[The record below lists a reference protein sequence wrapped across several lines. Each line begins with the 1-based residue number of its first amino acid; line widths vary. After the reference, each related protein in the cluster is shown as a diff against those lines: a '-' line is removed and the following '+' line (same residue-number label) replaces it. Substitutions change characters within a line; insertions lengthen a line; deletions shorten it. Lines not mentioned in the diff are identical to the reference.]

1 MVTKPSHNLR
11 REHKWLK
18 ETATLQE
25 DKEFVL
31 QAIQKHI
38 ANKKPK
44 TNSPPTT
51 PSRDVYG
58 AGTMNLLTSLPGSGS
73 TSTVTKQREDTQT
86 LSNDTEWL
94 SYPATSNQYTDIPMG
109 DIPASTSIVSN
120 PRTPSG
126 SKTHNTNMLRPPM
139 ASSLVE
145 NSSSRNMDRRN
156 NTNDV
161 IDSTS
166 TSKQIEKHQDRVE
179 RDIVGLQD
187 SLITTL
193 KEQSKLLLQKC
204 SIIESTSLSEDA
216 KRLQLSRDIR
226 PQLSNVSIR
235 IDSLETEIAQIKKDA
250 LSKSQTK
257 VHSQVPSQNNNIISS
272 ILPSPLDNNLSFKST
287 NLATTTATAAT
298 MAVSARAATAT
309 FTKSPKTN
317 ANNDNHDD
325 DLIQVLDDEDDDDA
339 NNDPTIILQKGLVD
353 IPQNNTPISPS
364 PPRLDMTTEEQ
375 DELTRRRNMRSR
387 EPVNYRIPERDDPF
401 DYIMGKSLREDC
413 PEFEREE
420 DELTME
426 AEDDDHSSYMTTRDE
441 EKEENDLLNQS
452 DFDFVVNDGLEAT
465 QDTDYHDNLD
475 GCANIKEDPLEDNTR
490 STITLS
496 QNKNVQVI
504 LSSPTTQSD
513 ISSRQRQ
520 TDVEHIDLLED
531 DLERDA
537 ILDDSISFSF
547 GNQNLPMSHSDL
559 ELIDSEK
566 ESGEYDED
574 NNNNNNFENLS
585 DSDLERFDEERENR
599 TQAADI
605 QELDNDLKIITE
617 RKLTSDHDLQSPSW
631 SPTIKR
637 ERSNASQK
645 KGEEDDFDDD
655 FSLSDIVSRSK
666 LTSKA
671 KGPIYPWSDEVLYR
685 LHEIFKLPGFRPN
698 QLEAVNAT
706 LQGKDVFVLMPTGGG
721 KSLCYQLPAV
731 VKLGK
736 THGTTIVVSPLIS
749 LMQDQVEHLLNK
761 NIKASMF
768 SSKGTAEQRRQTFNL
783 FINGLLDLVYI
794 SPEMISASEQCKRAI
809 SRLYADGKLARIVVD
824 EAHCVSNWG
833 HDFRPDYKELKFF
846 KREYPDIP
854 MIALT
859 ATASEQVRM
868 DIIHNLELKDPVF
881 LKQSFN
887 RTNLYY
893 EVKKK
898 TKNTIFEI
906 CDAVKLRFKNETGII
921 YCHSKKSCEQTSAQM
936 QRNGIKCAYYHA
948 GMEPDERLSVQ
959 KAWQADEIQ
968 VICATVAFGMGID
981 KPDVRFVY
989 HFTVPR
995 TLEGYYQETGR
1006 AGRDGNYSY
1015 CITYFSFRDIRT
1027 MQTMIQKDKNLDR
1040 ENKEKHLNKLQQVM
1054 AYCDNVTDCRRKLVL
1069 SYFNEDFDSKLCH
1082 KNCDNCRNSANVI
1095 NEERDVTDPAKKIVK
1110 LVENIQNE
1118 RVTIIYCQD
1127 IFKGSRSSKI
1137 VQANHDTLDEH
1148 GLGKS
1153 MQKSEIERIFFH
1165 LITIRVLQ
1173 EYSIMN
1179 NSGFASSYVKVGPN
1193 ARKLLSGKMEIR
1205 MQFTISAPNS
1215 RPSTSSGHQSN
1226 GDNTP
1231 AIAQRSTTLGENT
1244 AVNPA
1249 RFISAKEHLRSYT
1262 YSSSTTESSHPISLK
1277 NNTELHSTQELN
1289 NLRMTYERLR
1299 ELSLNLGNRMVPPV
1313 GNFMP
1318 DSILKKMATI
1328 LPMSESAFASL
1339 GPVEDKYCRRFKYF
1353 KATIA
1358 DLSNKRSSREHE
1370 KYDTILNE
1378 ESVDRISSSTNQVIS
1393 TTGTRS
1399 RFFGANPSEVKEN
1412 EQIINQ
1418 IRESQLPKSSIS
1430 TKASTKAISK
1440 PTKKPAN
1447 GKRGFKN
1454 YKGHYRR
1461 RK

>member
-1 MVTKPSHNLR
+1 MVAKPSHNLR

-25 DKEFVL
+25 DKEFVF

-38 ANKKPK
+38 ANKRPK

-51 PSRDVYG
+51 PSRDEDG
-58 AGTMNLLTSLPGSGS
+58 AGTINVLTSIPGSGS
-73 TSTVTKQREDTQT
+73 TSTATKQYEGTQT

-94 SYPATSNQYTDIPMG
+94 SYPATSNQYTDTPMG
-109 DIPASTSIVSN
+109 DIPASTTIISN
-120 PRTPSG
+120 PRTPSS
-126 SKTHNTNMLRPPM
+126 SKPHNPNAYRPPM

-145 NSSSRNMDRRN
+145 NSSDKNLDRTN
-156 NTNDV
+156 NNSDM
-161 IDSTS
+161 IDSSS
-166 TSKQIEKHQDRVE
+166 TRKRIEKPQENPAKELIRLQ
-179 RDIVGLQD
+179 GL
-187 SLITTL
+187 LIAVL
-193 KEQSKLLLQKC
+193 KEQSKCLLQKC

-235 IDSLETEIAQIKKDA
+235 IDSLEKDIIQTNKDVNLKA
-250 LSKSQTK
+250 QTK
-257 VHSQVPSQNNNIISS
+257 DYSQVSSQDKNIISS
-272 ILPSPLDNNLSFKST
+272 VLPIALEGNLPLKSANLTST
-287 NLATTTATAAT
+287 TAAT
-298 MAVSARAATAT
+298 TGATKVVA
-309 FTKSPKTN
+309 KNPNKI
-317 ANNDNHDD
+317 ANKDNRDD
-325 DLIQVLDDEDDDDA
+325 DLIQVLDDEDDIDCGPA
-339 NNDPTIILQKGLVD
+339 TILQPRLINV
-353 IPQNNTPISPS
+353 PQKNTPHSPAS
-364 PPRLDMTTEEQ
+364 PRLEMTSEEQ
-375 DELTRRRNMRSR
+375 DELTRRNMRLR
-387 EPVNYRIPERDDPF
+387 EPVNYRIPDRDDPF
-401 DYIMGKSLREDC
+401 DYVMGKSLRDDY
-413 PEFEREE
+413 PAIEREE

-426 AEDDDHSSYMTTRDE
+426 AEEDDHSSYMTTRDE

-452 DFDFVVNDGLEAT
+452 DFDFVVNDGLEPT
-465 QDTDYHDNLD
+465 QDTEYHDNLD
-475 GCANIKEDPLEDNTR
+475 RSANIEENPLEDDTR

-496 QNKNVQVI
+496 QHKNVQVI

-513 ISSRQRQ
+513 ISNRQKQ
-520 TDVEHIDLLED
+520 IGVEHIDLLEE
-531 DLERDA
+531 DLEKDM
-537 ILDDSISFSF
+537 ILDDSMSFSF
-547 GNQNLPMSHSDL
+547 GNQHLPMSHSDL

-566 ESGEYDED
+566 ESDDNEED
-574 NNNNNNFENLS
+574 NKNNNLEYLS

-617 RKLTSDHDLQSPSW
+617 RKLIDDNNHQSPSW
-631 SPTIKR
+631 SALIKM
-637 ERSNASQK
+637 EESNVSQK
-645 KGEEDDFDDD
+645 KGEDDDFDDD
-655 FSLSDIVSRSK
+655 FSLSDIVSKSN
-666 LTSKA
+666 SCFKA
-671 KGPIYPWSDEVLYR
+671 KGPTYSWSEEVLYR
-685 LHEIFKLPGFRPN
+685 LHEVFKLPGFRPN

-706 LQGKDVFVLMPTGGG
+706 LRGKDVFVLMPTGGG

-731 VKLGK
+731 VKSGK

-749 LMQDQVEHLLNK
+749 LMHDQVEHLLNM

-809 SRLYADGKLARIVVD
+809 SRLYEDGKLARIVVD

-868 DIIHNLELKDPVF
+868 DIIHNLELKEPVF

-893 EVKKK
+893 EVNKK

-906 CDAVKLRFKNETGII
+906 CDAVKSRFRNQTGII

-936 QRNGIKCAYYHA
+936 LRNGIKCAYYHA

-959 KAWQADEIQ
+959 KAWQADEVQ

-1006 AGRDGNYSY
+1006 AGRDGKYSY

-1082 KNCDNCRNSANVI
+1082 KNCDNCRNSANMI
-1095 NEERDVTDPAKKIVK
+1095 SEERDVTESAKKIVK

-1148 GLGKS
+1148 GCGKS

-1193 ARKLLSGKMEIR
+1193 ARKLLSGKMDIK

-1215 RPSTSSGHQSN
+1215 RPSTSSSHQSN
-1226 GDNTP
+1226 EDNAP
-1231 AIAQRSTTLGENT
+1231 AMAQRSTTIGGST
-1244 AVNPA
+1244 ATKST

-1262 YSSSTTESSHPISLK
+1262 YSSSTMETPHPISLK
-1277 NNTELHSTQELN
+1277 NTNDLHSTQELN
-1289 NLRMTYERLR
+1289 NLRITYERLR

-1313 GNFMP
+1313 GNFMS

-1328 LPMSESAFASL
+1328 LPMNDSAVAAL
-1339 GPVEDKYCRRFKYF
+1339 GPIEDKYRRRLKYF

-1358 DLSNKRSSREHE
+1358 DLSKERSNTDHE

-1378 ESVDRISSSTNQVIS
+1378 ESVNKVSGSINDTIHSTGI
-1393 TTGTRS
+1393 RS
-1399 RFFGANPSEVKEN
+1399 RFFDANPNEAKEN
-1412 EQIINQ
+1412 QQIVNQ
-1418 IRESQLPKSSIS
+1418 IRESQLSKSSIS
-1430 TKASTKAISK
+1430 GKSVTKT
-1440 PTKKPAN
+1440 TNKPAKKSAN
-1447 GKRGFKN
+1447 GRRGFKN
-1454 YKGHYRR
+1454 YRGHYRG